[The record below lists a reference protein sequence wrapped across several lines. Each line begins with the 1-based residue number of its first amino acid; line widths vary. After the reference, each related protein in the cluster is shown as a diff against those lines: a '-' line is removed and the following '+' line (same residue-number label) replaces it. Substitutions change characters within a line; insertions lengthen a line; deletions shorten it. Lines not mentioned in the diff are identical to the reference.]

1 MTFYLVSSGTD
12 EQAIIDIVRN
22 RSNAQ
27 RQQIKKLFKTMYGK
41 VRTELPHKFLEHIK
55 GEAFRCTV
63 ICYVLEIARKNN

>member
-1 MTFYLVSSGTD
+1 MKHVDFISCEWRFYFYSSGTD

-41 VRTELPHKFLEHIK
+41 VRTEFPLKSLEHI
-55 GEAFRCTV
+55 EFY
-63 ICYVLEIARKNN
+63 IQ

>member
-41 VRTELPHKFLEHIK
+41 VRTEISLKSLEH
-55 GEAFRCTV
+55 FD
-63 ICYVLEIARKNN
+63 VL